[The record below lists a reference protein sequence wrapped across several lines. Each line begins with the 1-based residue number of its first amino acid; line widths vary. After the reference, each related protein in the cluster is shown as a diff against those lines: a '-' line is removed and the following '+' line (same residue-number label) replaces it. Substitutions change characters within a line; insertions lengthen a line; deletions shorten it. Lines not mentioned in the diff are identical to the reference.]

1 MKRTRPIAL
10 TALCAILLSGPM
22 ATSASAADPV
32 TDHETIAAVERAAPP
47 AAVIDPAPAGPGQL
61 KATATD
67 GGTVTIPVD
76 PAGTLAL
83 TGPDGRPVVRLGLP
97 DTPQQGDAAVAADGT
112 VTYDDPTGKTALA
125 VQALPDGVRAQTVI
139 AGPGAPIEYAY
150 PLTLPPGSS
159 LQPSGDGGFLVL
171 DASGLPSAE
180 ITAPWAKDAEGNQVS
195 TRYQQRGRTLIQI
208 VDHRQPGTTYPVV
221 ADPNVITC
229 GIVTC
234 SLYIGK
240 AQTRSIANYVG
251 RYANATQG
259 AIAAA
264 FLAAC
269 SPLGPYAAVCAA
281 AGVIYGG
288 FAVDQFVYARSQNK
302 CIRLRYLVAPPGGLV
317 GIYVDGSGYCGA

>member
-32 TDHETIAAVERAAPP
+32 TDHETISAVERAAPP

-76 PAGTLAL
+76 PAGTVAL
-83 TGPDGRPVVRLGLP
+83 TGPDGRPVVLLGLP
-97 DTPQQGDAAVAADGT
+97 DTRQQGDAAVAADGT

-139 AGPGAPIEYAY
+139 AGPDAPTEYAY

-171 DASGLPSAE
+171 DGSGVPSAE
-180 ITAPWAKDAEGNQVS
+180 ILSPWAKDAEGNQVS
-195 TRYQQRGRTLIQI
+195 TRYQQRGRTIIQI

-221 ADPNVITC
+221 ADPRI
-229 GIVTC
+229 
-234 SLYIGK
+234 SLGWYVYVHFNRAETK
-240 AQTRSIANYVG
+240 TIANGGWGASGGGAACALAGAAIAGPPGAAAMGAACLV
-251 RYANATQG
+251 QLG
-259 AIAAA
+259 AIV
-264 FLAAC
+264 
-269 SPLGPYAAVCAA
+269 YT
-281 AGVIYGG
+281 AGV
-288 FAVDQFVYARSQNK
+288 AENSSPKR
-302 CIRLRYLVAPPGGLV
+302 CLVLKWRPGMV
-317 GIYVDGSGYCGA
+317 GVIPQTYRDYRCV